1 MDHVYYKRADSR
13 EWHGPATVLGQDEH
27 QVFIK
32 NGCSY
37 IRDCPC
43 QLQLMPPTQF
53 HTDKPEMIIV
63 VAHSPRSIR

>member
-1 MDHVYYKRADSR
+1 M
-13 EWHGPATVLGQDEH
+13 
-27 QVFIK
+27 FIK

-63 VAHSPRSIR
+63 VAHSPQSIRQIHSLSDARPQLDSLFKEDSSS